1 MILQI
6 PFFIA
11 FYKVLSVAI
20 ELRSAQWLWVTDLSQ
35 PEHLPIRILPVAMI
49 ATQFVLQKMTPA
61 TTADPSQQRIMMLM
75 PLMLGFMFYGV
86 SSGLVLY
93 WLTGNLVGIVQQWG
107 FNRTMM
113 APAVEVTPQKSKK
126 SSRK

>member
-1 MILQI
+1 
-6 PFFIA
+6 
-11 FYKVLSVAI
+11 
-20 ELRSAQWLWVTDLSQ
+20 
-35 PEHLPIRILPVAMI
+35 
-49 ATQFVLQKMTPA
+49 MTPA

-93 WLTGNLVGIVQQWG
+93 WLTGNVVGIAQQWG
-107 FNRTMM
+107 FNRTMT